1 MPKFYFDTQEG
12 DDALIDNEGLELPD
26 LEAVKGE
33 VGLALADFARGVMP
47 GARRLL
53 TIKVRDA
60 QSRRVLSTAVIF
72 DVQPSS

>member
-12 DDALIDNEGLELPD
+12 DDVLIDREGLELPD

-33 VGLALADFARGVMP
+33 VALALADFARGVLP
-47 GARRLL
+47 GARRQL

-72 DVQPSS
+72 DVKPSP